1 MRTLLRWLLWMML
14 ALGALV
20 LAYVAYASWAWRD
33 IPVNKLEQRYGD
45 AHLKTAEIDGV
56 PLRYRLQGPEQA
68 PVLVLIHSHFFDM
81 GIWDAWIPTLTH
93 HYRVLRYDLSGH
105 GLTGP
110 DPTGDYRVQRDVDL
124 LRSLLAKLQ
133 IDTYAVVGSSLG
145 GNIAF
150 TLAAQRPQNVTALV
164 LINSGG
170 LKRQSRGS
178 GRGIPAWADRVFPLV
193 PPLAL
198 ERFLEWMIADDRVID
213 AVLKTRFVDMW
224 RRDGNRA
231 AELARLRQFE
241 SGNPDALL
249 ARITAP
255 TLILWGEDNPQ
266 LPVALASEFQRR
278 LSAAATVE
286 VHTYAGA
293 GHVLPLERPTA
304 SADATVQFLQS
315 LTASVEAVTP

>member
-1 MRTLLRWLLWMML
+1 MRSVLRWLLRILL
-14 ALGALV
+14 ALVALV
-20 LAYVAYASWAWRD
+20 LGYIAYASWAWRD
-33 IPVNKLEQRYGD
+33 IPVAELEQRYGD
-45 AHLKTAEIDGV
+45 VHLQVAELDGV
-56 PLRYRLQGPEQA
+56 PVRYRLEGPAQA

-81 GIWDAWIPTLTH
+81 GIWDGWMLTLTQ

-124 LRSLLAKLQ
+124 LRGLLAKLQ
-133 IDTYAVVGSSLG
+133 IDTHAVVGSSLG

-150 TLAAQRPQNVTALV
+150 TLAAQRPQNVNALV

-178 GRGIPAWADRVFPLV
+178 GRGIPAWADQVFPLV

-198 ERFLEWMIADDRVID
+198 ERFLEWMIVDDRVID
-213 AVLKTRFVDMW
+213 AALKTRFVDMW

-241 SGNPDALL
+241 SGNPDPLL
-249 ARITAP
+249 AQITAP

-266 LPVALASEFQRR
+266 LPVALASEFQRK

-286 VHTYAGA
+286 VRTYVGA

-304 SADATVQFLQS
+304 SAADTVRFLQS
-315 LTASVEAVTP
+315 LTASVEAMTP